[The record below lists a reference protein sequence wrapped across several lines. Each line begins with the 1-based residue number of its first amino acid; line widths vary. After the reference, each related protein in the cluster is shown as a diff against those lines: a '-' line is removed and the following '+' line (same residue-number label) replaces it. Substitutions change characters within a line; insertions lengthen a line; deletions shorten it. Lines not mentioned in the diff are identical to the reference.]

1 MRFRPLITA
10 AVLGAVCAVS
20 AQQTV
25 CVAADSQ
32 KSASGLISKC
42 MLSCSGS
49 GGMLDIYAKTQSTM
63 VMDNIGFNDIVLQK
77 SSDGTDWTDALSLGS
92 VVHSD
97 LRYYTYSAQIKVD
110 GGYFYR
116 VTCIHYAEGTP
127 YRSNATFVQTAEN
140 TSKSFFM
147 ESDQGSHGAA
157 ETTPQVTYTTS
168 AQPVTQ
174 VPAIPTTAVAANL
187 PEPPVT
193 TTLTAAAIPASATTG
208 NTSAKNSA
216 GSPSAST
223 VVTSGTATTAVSTAS
238 SKAETAKEAGPPT
251 TGTSAP
257 AAAAVT
263 VIAASAVVRR
273 TRKK

>member
-1 MRFRPLITA
+1 MKIRPFITA
-10 AVLGAVCAVS
+10 AVLGTVCAVS
-20 AQQTV
+20 ASKAAV
-25 CVAADSQ
+25 CSAAENQ
-32 KSASGLISKC
+32 KATSGLISKC

-49 GGMLDIYAKTQSTM
+49 GGTLDIYAKTQSTM

-77 SSDGTDWTDALSLGS
+77 SSDGTEWTDALSLGS

-97 LRYYTYSAQIKVD
+97 LRYYTYSAQITVD

-127 YRSNATFVQTAEN
+127 YRSNVTYVQTAEN

-157 ETTPQVTYTTS
+157 ETTPPVTYTTS

-174 VPAIPTTAVAANL
+174 APAIPTTAAAADL

-193 TTLTAAAIPASATTG
+193 SALTAAAKVSRGTTTTMASTGTT
-208 NTSAKNSA
+208 
-216 GSPSAST
+216 SAST
-223 VVTSGTATTAVSTAS
+223 VATSGTSSTSAVSTAS
-238 SKAETAKEAGPPT
+238 SKAETARESGSPN

-257 AAAAVT
+257 AVAAVT
-263 VIAASAVVRR
+263 VIAASAAVRSR
-273 TRKK
+273 RKK

>member
-1 MRFRPLITA
+1 MKIRPFITA
-10 AVLGAVCAVS
+10 AVLGTVCAVS
-20 AQQTV
+20 ASKAAV
-25 CVAADSQ
+25 CSAAENQ

-49 GGMLDIYAKTQSTM
+49 GGTLDIYAKTQSTM

-77 SSDGTDWTDALSLGS
+77 SSDGTEWTDALSLGS

-97 LRYYTYSAQIKVD
+97 LRYYTYSAQITVD

-127 YRSNATFVQTAEN
+127 YRSNVTYVQTAEN

-174 VPAIPTTAVAANL
+174 APAIPL
-187 PEPPVT
+187 DR
-193 TTLTAAAIPASATTG
+193 IPHRQIT
-208 NTSAKNSA
+208 
-216 GSPSAST
+216 
-223 VVTSGTATTAVSTAS
+223 
-238 SKAETAKEAGPPT
+238 
-251 TGTSAP
+251 
-257 AAAAVT
+257 
-263 VIAASAVVRR
+263 VRR
-273 TRKK
+273 NSLKKLLHSLLPNLRHHRCESREEAFQQAVLKRTRHMLRFM